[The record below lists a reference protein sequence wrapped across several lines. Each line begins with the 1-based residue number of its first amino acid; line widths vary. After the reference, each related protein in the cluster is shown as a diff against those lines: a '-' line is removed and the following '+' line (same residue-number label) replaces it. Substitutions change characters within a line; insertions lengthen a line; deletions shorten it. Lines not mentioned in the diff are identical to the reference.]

1 MDFVGKRKI
10 WYIISLLLIVPG
22 LFSLF
27 TQGLNLGIDFAGGNL
42 VQVQFEKSIKTEEV
56 RNALETIGLEDSA
69 IQASENNN
77 FIIKTRI
84 MEKSEQTKMVNTLE
98 KELGKLEV
106 LRSEEVGPT
115 IGKELRRSGF
125 LALGVAILL
134 MVAFITVRFEFKFAL
149 AGILALLH
157 DILITIGVF
166 SIFQFEVDSTFI
178 AAVLT
183 IFGYSINDTI
193 VIFDRIRENM
203 KKTKKYELAT
213 LVNDSIMQTLAR
225 SINTVATTLFVL
237 ISLFFFGGETTKV
250 FVLALIIGIS
260 CGAYSSIFVASP
272 LWIEFRF
279 WGKNKKSLK
288 KAHA

>member
-1 MDFVGKRKI
+1 MDFIGKRKI
-10 WYIISLLLIVPG
+10 WYVISLLMIVPG

-27 TQGLNLGIDFAGGNL
+27 TQGLNFGIDFAGGNL
-42 VQVQFEKSIKTEEV
+42 VQIQFEQNVKTEDV
-56 RNALETIGLEDSA
+56 RNVLGTIELEDSS
-69 IQASENNN
+69 IQGSDNNS
-77 FIIKTRI
+77 FIIKTKL
-84 MEKSEQTKMVNTLE
+84 MKKSEQMVMIDVLE
-98 KELGKLEV
+98 KELGQLEV

-125 LALGVAILL
+125 LALGIAILL
-134 MVAFITVRFEFKFAL
+134 MIAYITFRFELRFAL
-149 AGILALLH
+149 AGIFALLH
-157 DILITIGVF
+157 DILITVGIF
-166 SIFQFEVDSTFI
+166 SIFQFEVDGTFI

-203 KKTKKYELAT
+203 KKTKKFELKI
-213 LVNDSIMQTLAR
+213 LVNESIMQTLAR

-237 ISLFFFGGETTKV
+237 IALFFFGGATTKT
-250 FVLALIIGIS
+250 FVLALLIGIS

-272 LWIEFRF
+272 LWFDFHREN
-279 WGKNKKSLK
+279 KNKFSK

>member
-1 MDFVGKRKI
+1 MDFIGKRKI

-22 LFSLF
+22 LFSLL

-42 VQVQFEKSIKTEEV
+42 VQAQFEKSIKTEEV

-213 LVNDSIMQTLAR
+213 LVNDSIMQTLTR

-237 ISLFFFGGETTKV
+237 FSLFFLGGETTKV

-279 WGKNKKSLK
+279 WGKNKKSFK